1 MSARRQTKGRVRAS
15 ERKDIKKARVRVCAR
30 VETRTGYKYSYGKY
44 TVNPSKL
51 KIISSSFVVVVVVVV
66 VVVTILE
73 DDFTRDKEKVTTTNK
88 QLFLIRVG
96 LTKPN
101 AFERKGKEE
110 TKKDETKRKRKKT
123 ILVVVVVIIHLEQ
136 KTICAQQTWP
146 QQQRKDLRKF
156 NRSSSIAPDRYVSIA
171 SRVSLWRRNPMMIF
185 YFVAKEALIIAQTW

>member
-51 KIISSSFVVVVVVVV
+51 KIISSSSSSFVVVVVV

-88 QLFLIRVG
+88 LFLI
-96 LTKPN
+96 
-101 AFERKGKEE
+101 
-110 TKKDETKRKRKKT
+110 
-123 ILVVVVVIIHLEQ
+123 VV
-136 KTICAQQTWP
+136 
-146 QQQRKDLRKF
+146 
-156 NRSSSIAPDRYVSIA
+156 
-171 SRVSLWRRNPMMIF
+171 
-185 YFVAKEALIIAQTW
+185 

>member
-66 VVVTILE
+66 TILE

-88 QLFLIRVG
+88 QLFLIRV
-96 LTKPN
+96 
-101 AFERKGKEE
+101 
-110 TKKDETKRKRKKT
+110 
-123 ILVVVVVIIHLEQ
+123 V
-136 KTICAQQTWP
+136 
-146 QQQRKDLRKF
+146 
-156 NRSSSIAPDRYVSIA
+156 
-171 SRVSLWRRNPMMIF
+171 
-185 YFVAKEALIIAQTW
+185 

>member
-66 VVVTILE
+66 TILE

-110 TKKDETKRKRKKT
+110 TKKDETKRKRKRKT
-123 ILVVVVVIIHLEQ
+123 ILVVVVVVIIHLEQ

>member
-51 KIISSSFVVVVVVVV
+51 KIISSSSSFVVV

-88 QLFLIRVG
+88 LFLIV
-96 LTKPN
+96 
-101 AFERKGKEE
+101 F
-110 TKKDETKRKRKKT
+110 
-123 ILVVVVVIIHLEQ
+123 
-136 KTICAQQTWP
+136 
-146 QQQRKDLRKF
+146 
-156 NRSSSIAPDRYVSIA
+156 
-171 SRVSLWRRNPMMIF
+171 
-185 YFVAKEALIIAQTW
+185 

>member
-66 VVVTILE
+66 VVTILE

-88 QLFLIRVG
+88 NCF
-96 LTKPN
+96 
-101 AFERKGKEE
+101 
-110 TKKDETKRKRKKT
+110 
-123 ILVVVVVIIHLEQ
+123 
-136 KTICAQQTWP
+136 
-146 QQQRKDLRKF
+146 
-156 NRSSSIAPDRYVSIA
+156 
-171 SRVSLWRRNPMMIF
+171 
-185 YFVAKEALIIAQTW
+185 

>member
-51 KIISSSFVVVVVVVV
+51 KIISSSSSSFVVVVV

-88 QLFLIRVG
+88 LFLIV
-96 LTKPN
+96 
-101 AFERKGKEE
+101 F
-110 TKKDETKRKRKKT
+110 
-123 ILVVVVVIIHLEQ
+123 
-136 KTICAQQTWP
+136 
-146 QQQRKDLRKF
+146 
-156 NRSSSIAPDRYVSIA
+156 
-171 SRVSLWRRNPMMIF
+171 
-185 YFVAKEALIIAQTW
+185 

>member
-66 VVVTILE
+66 VTILE

-88 QLFLIRVG
+88 NCF
-96 LTKPN
+96 
-101 AFERKGKEE
+101 
-110 TKKDETKRKRKKT
+110 
-123 ILVVVVVIIHLEQ
+123 
-136 KTICAQQTWP
+136 
-146 QQQRKDLRKF
+146 
-156 NRSSSIAPDRYVSIA
+156 
-171 SRVSLWRRNPMMIF
+171 
-185 YFVAKEALIIAQTW
+185 

>member
-51 KIISSSFVVVVVVVV
+51 KIISSSSSFVVV

-88 QLFLIRVG
+88 QLFLI
-96 LTKPN
+96 
-101 AFERKGKEE
+101 
-110 TKKDETKRKRKKT
+110 
-123 ILVVVVVIIHLEQ
+123 VV
-136 KTICAQQTWP
+136 
-146 QQQRKDLRKF
+146 
-156 NRSSSIAPDRYVSIA
+156 
-171 SRVSLWRRNPMMIF
+171 
-185 YFVAKEALIIAQTW
+185 

>member
-51 KIISSSFVVVVVVVV
+51 KIISSSSSFVVV

-88 QLFLIRVG
+88 NCF
-96 LTKPN
+96 
-101 AFERKGKEE
+101 
-110 TKKDETKRKRKKT
+110 
-123 ILVVVVVIIHLEQ
+123 
-136 KTICAQQTWP
+136 
-146 QQQRKDLRKF
+146 
-156 NRSSSIAPDRYVSIA
+156 
-171 SRVSLWRRNPMMIF
+171 
-185 YFVAKEALIIAQTW
+185 

>member
-66 VVVTILE
+66 VTILE

-88 QLFLIRVG
+88 LFLI
-96 LTKPN
+96 
-101 AFERKGKEE
+101 
-110 TKKDETKRKRKKT
+110 
-123 ILVVVVVIIHLEQ
+123 VV
-136 KTICAQQTWP
+136 
-146 QQQRKDLRKF
+146 
-156 NRSSSIAPDRYVSIA
+156 
-171 SRVSLWRRNPMMIF
+171 
-185 YFVAKEALIIAQTW
+185 